1 MQKLNSR
8 KAQKTLRQMQTIKL
22 LNRINTYYETL
33 DIVKEA
39 HTIKQIENKI
49 KERID
54 NTQKY
59 ISELNKDYNE
69 HEN

>member
-1 MQKLNSR
+1 MQKLHSR

-33 DIVKEA
+33 DIIKEA

-54 NTQKY
+54 STQKY

-69 HEN
+69 NEN

>member
-33 DIVKEA
+33 NIIKEA

-54 NTQKY
+54 STQKY
-59 ISELNKDYNE
+59 INELNKDYNE
-69 HEN
+69 NEN

>member
-8 KAQKTLRQMQTIKL
+8 KAQRTLRQMQTIKL

-33 DIVKEA
+33 DIIKEA

-54 NTQKY
+54 STQKY
-59 ISELNKDYNE
+59 ISELNKDFNE